1 MMAQR
6 SEACDLRPA
15 TCDLRPAT
23 CDRFFTLLRHDF
35 KGYDLQTS
43 KLVTD
48 LHRLGTRSVDLQDLR
63 LSTSAVPDHD
73 NRTAGQGVSH
83 F

>member
-1 MMAQR
+1 MR
-6 SEACDLRPA
+6 RV
-15 TCDLRPAT
+15 TCDG
-23 CDRFFTLLRHDF
+23 FFTLLRHDF

-48 LHRLGTRSVDLQDLR
+48 LHRLGTRGVDLQDLR
-63 LSTSAVPDHD
+63 LSASAVPDHD
-73 NRTAGQGVSH
+73 NRAVGQGVSY